1 MAEKA
6 KDSEAIF
13 DRLKGWYKDD
23 IDKVRAWRKHAKE
36 HFDFVAGN
44 QWSDGDLVA
53 MQEQKRP
60 VLTFNNIAPLA
71 NAVVGSEMNNRREM
85 RFIPRE
91 QGDAHANEILTAGG
105 EWFRDEANAEY
116 EDSEAFRDMIV
127 SGLSFMDTRLDY
139 EDDPDGAPVTERIDP
154 FEMVFPATA
163 RKLNMTDAMRMF
175 RVREMSIEEAQ
186 DMFPDMPKEALHAG
200 WARDDAGRD
209 NPHQVNHGNRY
220 SDDNQGERT
229 FEAGEKVVIVE
240 ARWLER
246 EPYYRGLDPQNPQAM
261 REFTTAEVKQI
272 NKEMPEL
279 APSLKLVRQMRKVA
293 RRAFLGNS
301 LLAEID
307 SPLAPQG
314 RLGWDVMT
322 GYFDT
327 KDGLFYGIVRAAI
340 DPQRWTN
347 KFFSQIMHLLNSQS
361 KGGLLAE
368 KEAFDNI
375 RQAEE
380 TWASPDA
387 ITWVNAGALQ
397 SGQIQPKPP
406 AQFPQGF
413 FALFNESKEAIT
425 QVTGLSREFIGTRE
439 VDQAGVLENTRKQS
453 SLGVLASLFNALR
466 LYRKRQA
473 ETILYLL
480 QNYLSDGR
488 LIRVV
493 GKGQEQYLPLVRQ
506 VDKKYDIIIDD
517 SPTSPNEKERTW
529 AVMQSLFPL
538 IGNMVTPDILLELLE
553 LSPLPASLVASIR
566 ERSKQAQEQQSQQ
579 PPQPSP
585 EEIAAKTKAESAQA
599 DLAVKQQLGQMKLQ
613 EKATDLMVTQ
623 RKAEI
628 EAGTAEQKARLDAQ
642 RLAIEESR
650 NAIRRISAARR
661 GSAI

>member
-23 IDKVRAWRKHAKE
+23 IDKTRAWRKHAKE

-44 QWSDGDLVA
+44 QWSDGDLAA

-71 NAVVGSEMNNRREM
+71 NAVVGSEMNNRRET
-85 RFIPRE
+85 RYIPRE

-116 EDSEAFRDMIV
+116 EDSEAFRDMIIG
-127 SGLSFMDTRLDY
+127 GLGFMDTRLDY
-139 EDDPDGAPVTERIDP
+139 EDDPDGAPLAERIDP
-154 FEMVFPATA
+154 FEMVFPSTA

-175 RVREMSIEEAQ
+175 RVREMTIEEAQ

-220 SDDNQGERT
+220 ADDNQGERT

-261 REFTTAEVKQI
+261 REYTTAEVKQI
-272 NKEMPEL
+272 NKEMPEI
-279 APSLKLVRQMRKVA
+279 ASSLKLVRQMRKVA
-293 RRAFLGNS
+293 KRAFLGNS

-375 RQAEE
+375 RQADE

-493 GKGQEQYLPLVRQ
+493 GMDQEQYLPLFRQ
-506 VDKKYDIIIDD
+506 ADKKYDIIIDD

-538 IGNMVTPDILLELLE
+538 VSNMITPEILPDLLE
-553 LSPLPASLVASIR
+553 LSPLPASLVAKLR
-566 ERSKQAQEQQSQQ
+566 ERAKQAQEQQSQQ

-585 EEIAAKTKAESAQA
+585 EEMAAKVKTESAQA
-599 DLAVKQQLGQMKLQ
+599 DLAIKQQLGQMKLQ
-613 EKATDLMVTQ
+613 EKAVDLMAAQ
-623 RKAEI
+623 RKAEL
-628 EAGTAEQKARLDAQ
+628 EAMTAEQKARNDAQ

-650 NAIRRISAARR
+650 NAIRRISEARR
-661 GSAI
+661 GSSF